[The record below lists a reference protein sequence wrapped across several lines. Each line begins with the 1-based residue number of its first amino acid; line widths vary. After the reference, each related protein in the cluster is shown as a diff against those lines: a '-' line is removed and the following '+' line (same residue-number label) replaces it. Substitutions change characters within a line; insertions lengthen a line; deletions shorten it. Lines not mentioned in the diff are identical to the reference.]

1 LLTKGL
7 TIGAI
12 VNAAIIAIGNE
23 KIKAFKNLSKNPSP
37 KPVWTIVTTAPI
49 ITLIPKDMKI
59 INKG

>member
-12 VNAAIIAIGNE
+12 VNAAIIAIGNA
-23 KIKAFKNLSKNPSP
+23 KIKAFKNRSKNPSP